1 VALPLFYTRPNK
13 NQMKKDLFLILFVA
27 FLGTEMQAQKISAY
41 VNFRDYFIVFDDGRT
56 DVLEVMPPQS
66 YKIGPNYLA
75 YIDNVGN
82 LKVYY
87 KGKVE
92 TLDPGVILSYE
103 AGDDY
108 LIFEKYQQIKVWH
121 NGVLTN
127 LGNNITAWKGSDSIV
142 AFYDANY
149 KEFHIFYH
157 DQTYNLGDGLVEI
170 PITDFEVGNN
180 IFAFIDKYQ
189 FTFTVFYK
197 GDYIDLS
204 TVINRVDFKV
214 NADIV
219 AYTDDETNTF
229 KAFFK
234 GDIYDLETLP
244 PVSYKVGHGTVAYV
258 NQNQEFIVFYN
269 GDKYNVLNYVP
280 EYFDVK
286 DSLVAFN
293 NQGFLNVF
301 YNGVTTELTRYIPP
315 SIEWDWSTVAYLDD
329 NLKIQALMAGERKF
343 IINETLKNVYT
354 NRDIITIRYGNE
366 SWAIYYKGKLIEMQD
381 Q

>member
-1 VALPLFYTRPNK
+1 
-13 NQMKKDLFLILFVA
+13 MKRILLLLLLVFIVS
-27 FLGTEMQAQKISAY
+27 ESQAQKITAY
-41 VNFRDYFIVFDDGRT
+41 INFRDYFVVFDDGRSE
-56 DVLEVMPPQS
+56 VLEVMPPKS
-66 YKIGPNYLA
+66 FKVGPNYLA

-87 KGKVE
+87 EGKVE
-92 TLDPGVILSYE
+92 NLDPGVILNYY

-121 NGVLTN
+121 NGTLTN
-127 LGNNITAWKGSDSIV
+127 LGNNVTAWKGSDSLI
-142 AFYDANY
+142 AFYDSNY
-149 KEFHIFYH
+149 KNFHLFYH
-157 DQTYNLGDGLVEI
+157 DTEYDLADGLVEA
-170 PITDFEVGNN
+170 PIEDYAVGNN

-189 FTFTVFYK
+189 LTFTVFYK

-204 TVINRVDFKV
+204 TVIREVDYKV
-214 NADIV
+214 DADIV

-234 GDIYDLETLP
+234 GDVYDLETLP
-244 PVSYKVGHGTVAYV
+244 PKDYKVGHGMVAYIS
-258 NQNQEFIVFYN
+258 QNQEFIVFYN
-269 GDKYNVLNYVP
+269 GDKYRVLNYEP

-301 YNGVTTELTRYIPP
+301 FNGKTTELTRYIPP
-315 SIEWDWSTVAYLDD
+315 AIEWDWSTLAYVDD
-329 NLKIQALMAGERKF
+329 NLKIQAFMAGERKF
-343 IINETLKNVYT
+343 IINETIREIYT
-354 NRDIITIRYGNE
+354 DRDIIAIRYGNQNW
-366 SWAIYYKGKLIEMQD
+366 SIYYRGKLYEMQD